1 MSVQIAEDSLYSL
14 FKLHKITIIIFCKK
28 RFLTVECLKVHLK
41 HHKAQIKSLQDESE
55 KARVKMLIENLNRFS
70 NILLLHNIY
79 LKEQLHIKEKQ
90 IAFLQ
95 LLFKR
100 K

>member
-41 HHKAQIKSLQDESE
+41 HHKAQIKSLQEESLVE
-55 KARVKMLIENLNRFS
+55 VNQAIFAWSFVWN
-70 NILLLHNIY
+70 
-79 LKEQLHIKEKQ
+79 KEDIFIQ
-90 IAFLQ
+90 
-95 LLFKR
+95 
-100 K
+100 